1 MSKIGDFIGLV
12 FICLLLVWGA
22 GLVFSADKCTKV
34 HRAAW
39 PVIFTMDIVEAVT
52 ANWVTPGTKLQMLKY
67 KARGAV
73 AMQNIFEKTVY
84 GDQDKC
90 SK

>member
-1 MSKIGDFIGLV
+1 MTKITGFIELLL
-12 FICLLLVWGA
+12 ICLILIWVA
-22 GLVFSADKCTKV
+22 GMTFSADKCTRV

-39 PVIFTMDIVEAVT
+39 PVTYTMDLVQALTE
-52 ANWVTPGTKLQMLKY
+52 NWVTTGTKIQMIKY
-67 KARGAV
+67 KAKGAV
-73 AMQNIFEKTVY
+73 AMESIFERTVY

>member
-1 MSKIGDFIGLV
+1 M
-12 FICLLLVWGA
+12 A
-22 GLVFSADKCTKV
+22 GLTFSADKCTRV

-39 PVIFTMDIVEAVT
+39 PVIYTMDLVEGLS
-52 ANWVTPGTKLQMLKY
+52 ANWVSTGTKIQIIKY
-67 KARGAV
+67 KAKGAV
-73 AMQNIFEKTVY
+73 AMQNIFERTVY

>member
-1 MSKIGDFIGLV
+1 MSKITTFIELVFIGL
-12 FICLLLVWGA
+12 LLIWIA
-22 GLVFSADKCTKV
+22 GMTFSADKCTRV

-39 PVIFTMDIVEAVT
+39 PVIYTMNLVEVLSD
-52 ANWVTPGTKLQMLKY
+52 NWVSTGTKIQMIKY
-67 KARGAV
+67 KAKGAV
-73 AMQNIFEKTVY
+73 ALESIFERTVY